1 MSQYL
6 LIERI
11 KVQNANAASGFT
23 WGFPAI
29 THFLGFSHNL
39 NRKLN
44 SNSDLSNL
52 ALNGC
57 MVVAHEQHAHSYKD
71 GAITRFSQYK
81 TAQYLSLKF
90 DKGILKDPAIN
101 EEAKMNMTVS
111 LLIPVDGYLGGLQ
124 DLLIAFIKNACQ
136 IQRLAGGTVLSVAN
150 VDIVDLA
157 NEEQLKSTRRKL
169 LPGFI
174 LQDRSDFLS
183 EHFSTIKESNPKA
196 ELLDAWF
203 DFIALKQVARPACEL
218 LDKHLA
224 KQAEKSALLS
234 ALNDIWLEHK
244 SQPYQQENL
253 PNEIITYFSE
263 QQESINPKT
272 LTQWQS
278 YLEPTGKTSANWE
291 YVKKPQQMGY
301 LVPIM
306 TGYKAI
312 TDVYAAGEIDGA
324 RDSVTDLCFVEAV
337 HSVGEWQSV
346 HRLKKQEQWQASV
359 WNYATYEK
367 GWYLCQQGVV
377 TEFQELTNEPTSDEV
392 YY

>member
-29 THFLGFSHNL
+29 SHFLGFSHNL
-39 NRKLN
+39 NRKLQ
-44 SNSDLSNL
+44 SNGKLSSL
-52 ALNGC
+52 ALDGC
-57 MVVAHEQHAHSYKD
+57 IVVAHEQHIHTYKD
-71 GAITRFSQYK
+71 GATTRFSQYK
-81 TAQYLSLKF
+81 TAQYLGLKF

-111 LLIPVDGYLGGLQ
+111 LLIAVEGYLGGLQ
-124 DLLIAFIKNACQ
+124 ELLKAFIKNACQ

-150 VDIVDLA
+150 VDIIDLA
-157 NEEQLKSTRRKL
+157 KDEQLKSVRRKL
-169 LPGFI
+169 LPGFV
-174 LQDRSDFLS
+174 LQDRSSYLA
-183 EHFSTIKESNPKA
+183 EHFSKLKESNPKA

-224 KQAEKSALLS
+224 NKAEKSELLS
-234 ALNDIWLEHK
+234 LLNDIWLEHK
-244 SQPYQQENL
+244 GQPYQQENL
-253 PNEIITYFSE
+253 PNELMTYFVE
-263 QQESINPKT
+263 QKESIDPKI
-272 LTQWQS
+272 LMQWQS
-278 YLEPTGKTSANWE
+278 YLEPNEKTSANWE
-291 YVKKPQQMGY
+291 YAKKPQAGY

-312 TDVYAAGEIDGA
+312 TDVYPAGEIDGA
-324 RDSVTDLCFVEAV
+324 RDSETDLCFVEAI

-346 HRLKKQEQWQASV
+346 HRLKSQEQWQTSV
-359 WNYATYEK
+359 WNYSPYEQ
-367 GWYLCQQGVV
+367 GWYLCQQAVV
-377 TEFQELTNEPTSDEV
+377 TEPQELLNESTTDEI

>member
-39 NRKLN
+39 NRKLKG
-44 SNSDLSNL
+44 DSNL
-52 ALNGC
+52 KSLSLSGC
-57 MVVAHEQHAHSYKD
+57 AVVAHEQYVHTYKE
-71 GAITRFSQYK
+71 GATTRFSQYK
-81 TAQYLSLKF
+81 TAQYLGLKF

-111 LLIPVDGYLGGLQ
+111 LLIPVEGYLGGLQ
-124 DLLIAFIKNACQ
+124 ESLKGFIKNACQ

-150 VDIVDLA
+150 VDIIDLA
-157 NEEQLKSTRRKL
+157 KDEQLRSIKRKL

-174 LQDRSDFLS
+174 LQDRSSYLA
-183 EHFSTIKESNPKA
+183 EHFSGLKERNPKA

-224 KQAEKSALLS
+224 NQAEKSEPLS
-234 ALNDIWLEHK
+234 LLNDIWLEHK

-253 PNEIITYFSE
+253 PNELITYFAE
-263 QQESINPKT
+263 QQESIDPKI
-272 LTQWQS
+272 LMQWQN
-278 YLEPTGKTSANWE
+278 YLEPNEKTSANWE
-291 YVKKPQQMGY
+291 YVKKPQAGY

-312 TDVYAAGEIDGA
+312 TDVYPAGEIDGA
-324 RDSVTDLCFVEAV
+324 RDSETDLCFVEAV

-346 HRLKKQEQWQASV
+346 HRLKSQEQWQTSV
-359 WNYATYEK
+359 WNYAPYEQ
-367 GWYLCQQGVV
+367 GWYLCQQS
-377 TEFQELTNEPTSDEV
+377 TEAENQELHNEPTVDDI

>member
-39 NRKLN
+39 NRKLQ
-44 SNSDLSNL
+44 SNGELSHL
-52 ALNGC
+52 VLGGC
-57 MVVAHEQHAHSYKD
+57 AVVAHEQHVHTYKD
-71 GAITRFSQYK
+71 GVTTRFSQNK
-81 TAQYLSLKF
+81 TNHYLKSTTAANMRKA
-90 DKGILKDPAIN
+90 PPIN

-111 LLIPVDGYLGGLQ
+111 LLIPVKGYLGGLQ
-124 DLLIAFIKNACQ
+124 DVLNGCIKNACQ
-136 IQRLAGGTVLSVAN
+136 IQRLAGGTILSVAN
-150 VDIVDLA
+150 VDIIDLA
-157 NEEQLKSTRRKL
+157 KDEQLGSIRRKL

-174 LQDRSDFLS
+174 LQDRSSYLAD
-183 EHFSTIKESNPKA
+183 HFSRLKESNPKA

-203 DFIALKQVARPACEL
+203 DFIALKQVARPACDL

-224 KQAEKSALLS
+224 NQAEKPESLS
-234 ALNDIWLEHK
+234 LLNDIWLEHK
-244 SQPYQQENL
+244 TQPYQQSSL
-253 PNEIITYFSE
+253 PNELITYFAE
-263 QQESINPKT
+263 QQESINPKI
-272 LTQWQS
+272 LMQWQN
-278 YLEPTGKTSANWE
+278 YLEPNEKTAANWE
-291 YVKKPQQMGY
+291 YAKKPQSGY

-312 TDVYAAGEIDGA
+312 TDLYSAGEIDGA
-324 RDSVTDLCFVEAV
+324 RDSETDICFVEAV

-346 HRLKKQEQWQASV
+346 HRLKKQEQWQTSV
-359 WNYATYEK
+359 WNYAPYDQ
-367 GWYLCQQGVV
+367 GWYLCQQDTV
-377 TEFQELTNEPTSDEV
+377 TANQALATDAITDEV

>member
-11 KVQNANAASGFT
+11 KVQNANAVSGFT

-39 NRKLN
+39 CRKLTEDSSLN
-44 SNSDLSNL
+44 SLSL
-52 ALNGC
+52 GGC
-57 MVVAHEQHAHSYKD
+57 AVIAHSSHSNTFETEN
-71 GAITRFSQYK
+71 GLLFSQNRSVN
-81 TAQYLSLKF
+81 YLETTKPGDTHKAPSV
-90 DKGILKDPAIN
+90 I

-111 LLIPVDGYLGGLQ
+111 LLIPVEGYLGGLQ
-124 DLLIAFIKNACQ
+124 DPLTEFIKNACQ

-150 VDIVDLA
+150 VGIVDLA
-157 NEEQLKSTRRKL
+157 KEDQLKSVRRKL

-174 LQDRSDFLS
+174 LQDRADYLA
-183 EHFSTIKESNPKA
+183 EHFSTLKEHDPKA
-196 ELLDAWF
+196 DLLDAWF

-224 KQAEKSALLS
+224 NQAEKSEVLS
-234 ALNDIWLEHK
+234 SLNDTWLEHK
-244 SQPYQQENL
+244 SQPYQQK
-253 PNEIITYFSE
+253 IIPSELIAYFAE
-263 QQESINPKT
+263 KHESINPKV
-272 LTQWQS
+272 LLQWQS
-278 YLEPTGKTSANWE
+278 YLEPNDKTSANWE
-291 YVKKPQQMGY
+291 YVKKPQAGY

-312 TDVYAAGEIDGA
+312 TGVYPAGEIDGA
-324 RDSVTDLCFVEAV
+324 RDSETDLCFVEAV

-346 HRLKKQEQWQASV
+346 HRLKNQEQWQASI
-359 WNYATYEK
+359 WSYASYEK
-367 GWYLCQQGVV
+367 DWYLCQQGLN
-377 TEFQELTNEPTSDEV
+377 TENQISPTEPTTDEI

>member
-39 NRKLN
+39 NRKLKEDSSLN
-44 SNSDLSNL
+44 SLSLGGCAVIAHRSHSNTFETE
-52 ALNGC
+52 NGLL
-57 MVVAHEQHAHSYKD
+57 
-71 GAITRFSQYK
+71 FSQHRGIN
-81 TAQYLSLKF
+81 YLETTKSGDAHKAPSV
-90 DKGILKDPAIN
+90 I

-111 LLIPVDGYLGGLQ
+111 LLIPVEGYLGGLQ
-124 DLLIAFIKNACQ
+124 DLLTAFIKSVCQ

-150 VDIVDLA
+150 VDIIDLA
-157 NEEQLKSTRRKL
+157 KDEHLRSVRRRL

-174 LQDRSDFLS
+174 LQDRSSYLA
-183 EHFSTIKESNPKA
+183 EHFSSLKESNPKA

-224 KQAEKSALLS
+224 NQVEKSEPLS
-234 ALNDIWLEHK
+234 LLNDIWLEHK
-244 SQPYQQENL
+244 SQPYQKENL
-253 PNEIITYFSE
+253 PNELITYFAE
-263 QQESINPKT
+263 QQESINPKI
-272 LTQWQS
+272 LMQWQN
-278 YLEPTGKTSANWE
+278 YLEPNGKTSAYWE
-291 YVKKPQQMGY
+291 YSKKPQAGY

-312 TDVYAAGEIDGA
+312 TDVYPAGEIDGA
-324 RDSVTDLCFVEAV
+324 RDSETDLCFVEAV

-346 HRLKKQEQWQASV
+346 HRLKKQEQWQTSV
-359 WNYATYEK
+359 WNYAPYDQ
-367 GWYLCQQGVV
+367 GWYLCQQCNT
-377 TEFQELTNEPTSDEV
+377 TEKQALPNESTVDDI

>member
-11 KVQNANAASGFT
+11 KVQNANAVSGFT

-39 NRKLN
+39 NRKLQ
-44 SNSDLSNL
+44 SNDELSHL
-52 ALNGC
+52 ALDGC
-57 MVVAHEQHAHSYKD
+57 MVVAHEQHVHTYKD

-81 TAQYLSLKF
+81 TAQYLGLKF

-124 DLLIAFIKNACQ
+124 ESLIKFIKNECHL
-136 IQRLAGGTVLSVAN
+136 QRLAGGSVLSVAN
-150 VDIVDLA
+150 VEIIDLA
-157 NEEQLKSTRRKL
+157 KEEQLKSVRRKL
-169 LPGFI
+169 LPGFV
-174 LQDRSDFLS
+174 LQDRSDYLAG
-183 EHFSTIKESNPKA
+183 HFSKLKETNPKA

-224 KQAEKSALLS
+224 NQAEKSLS
-234 ALNDIWLEHK
+234 LSTLNDIWLEHK
-244 SQPYQQENL
+244 SQPYQKEKL
-253 PNEIITYFSE
+253 PNELITYFAE
-263 QQESINPKT
+263 QQESINPKI
-272 LTQWQS
+272 LMQWQS
-278 YLEPTGKTSANWE
+278 YLVPNEKTPANWE
-291 YVKKPQQMGY
+291 YVKKPQAGY

-312 TDVYAAGEIDGA
+312 TDVYSAGDIDGA
-324 RDSVTDLCFVEAV
+324 RDSETDLCFVESV

-346 HRLKKQEQWQASV
+346 HRLKSQEQWQASV
-359 WNYATYEK
+359 WSYAPYEK
-367 GWYLCQQGVV
+367 NWYLCQQGAT
-377 TEFQELTNEPTSDEV
+377 TENQVSPNESTTDEV

>member
-39 NRKLN
+39 NRKLQTN
-44 SNSDLSNL
+44 EELSSL
-52 ALNGC
+52 ALDGC
-57 MVVAHEQHAHSYKD
+57 AVVAHEQHVHVYKD
-71 GAITRFSQYK
+71 YGVTRFSQYK
-81 TAQYLSLKF
+81 TSHLREVNFEKDGTLK
-90 DKGILKDPAIN
+90 GAAII

-111 LLIPVDGYLGGLQ
+111 LLIPVEGYLGGLQ
-124 DLLIAFIKNACQ
+124 ESLIEFVKNTCQ

-150 VDIVDLA
+150 VDIIDLA
-157 NEEQLKSTRRKL
+157 KDEQLKSVRRKL
-169 LPGFI
+169 LPGFV
-174 LQDRSDFLS
+174 LQDRSDYLA
-183 EHFSTIKESNPKA
+183 EHFSMLKESNPKA

-224 KQAEKSALLS
+224 NQAEKSEPLS
-234 ALNDIWLEHK
+234 LLNDIWLEHK
-244 SQPYQQENL
+244 SQPYQQEQL
-253 PNEIITYFSE
+253 PNELITYFVE
-263 QQESINPKT
+263 HQESINPKT
-272 LTQWQS
+272 LMQWQN
-278 YLEPTGKTSANWE
+278 YLEPNEKTSANWE
-291 YVKKPQQMGY
+291 YVKKPQAGY

-312 TDVYAAGEIDGA
+312 TDVYPAGEIDGA
-324 RDSVTDLCFVEAV
+324 RDFETDLCFVEAV

-346 HRLKKQEQWQASV
+346 HRLKTLEQWQTSV
-359 WNYATYEK
+359 WRYAPYEK
-367 GWYLCQQGVV
+367 DWYMCQQGAL
-377 TEFQELTNEPTSDEV
+377 TENQALPTESSSDEV

>member
-39 NRKLN
+39 NRKLQ
-44 SNSDLSNL
+44 SNAELSSL
-52 ALNGC
+52 VLDGC
-57 MVVAHEQHAHSYKD
+57 MVVAHEQHVHTYKD
-71 GAITRFSQYK
+71 GPTTRFSQYK
-81 TAQYLSLKF
+81 TAQYLGLKF

-111 LLIPVDGYLGGLQ
+111 LLIPVEGYLGGLQ
-124 DLLIAFIKNACQ
+124 DSLIDFVKKECHL
-136 IQRLAGGTVLSVAN
+136 QRLAGGTVLAVAN
-150 VDIVDLA
+150 VDVINLA
-157 NEEQLKSTRRKL
+157 NEEQLKSVRRKL
-169 LPGFI
+169 LPGFV
-174 LQDRSDFLS
+174 LQDRSSYLAEYFLKL
-183 EHFSTIKESNPKA
+183 KESDPKV

-224 KQAEKSALLS
+224 KQAEKSEPLS
-234 ALNDIWLEHK
+234 LLNDIWLEHK

-253 PNEIITYFSE
+253 PNELITYFIE
-263 QQESINPKT
+263 QQENINPKI
-272 LTQWQS
+272 LMQWQN
-278 YLEPTGKTSANWE
+278 YLEPNEKTSANWE
-291 YVKKPQQMGY
+291 YAKKPQAGY

-312 TDVYAAGEIDGA
+312 TEVHPAGEIDGA
-324 RDSVTDLCFVEAV
+324 RDSETDLCFVEAV
-337 HSVGEWQSV
+337 HSVGEWQSL
-346 HRLKKQEQWQASV
+346 HRLKSQEQWQTSV
-359 WNYATYEK
+359 WNYAPYEQS
-367 GWYLCQQGVV
+367 WYLCQQG
-377 TEFQELTNEPTSDEV
+377 TPAESQELPNESITDEI